1 MATVL
6 QAQTTSGFGQV
17 GAVFEQPGRRGV
29 SGGVNTRTVRGA
41 ETLGQKVTGAASS
54 LSRGLAYPLDL
65 SKKAGNAIENW
76 SRFALTYD
84 GLRKGLTAEEAA
96 ARTAKYLIDYQD
108 LSIADKNIKGLI
120 PFWTW
125 TSRSFPLIVE
135 SMWMNPK
142 AYAVYNSAVRNL
154 TDKNAEY
161 FAPDYLSS
169 GGAFPLPFG
178 QNLLGTPDFGFQRQE
193 EGLAKF
199 TDPSSF
205 LGGLA
210 PIIRAP
216 IEAGMN
222 QRFQTGGQVYNPY
235 YEEGAG
241 KQLQYLLQQIFPQI
255 PAVGKIVNPVVGAI
269 QNPLPSTLG
278 TAGAVAGGK
287 IAGPAGAAVGGA
299 LGLGA
304 GALANQALGEKISPI
319 QKGLEAV
326 AAAPQNIPT
335 TLQNLFAIGKPDYIE
350 KEKGKFTPN
359 ESMVKVLQF
368 LGLPIT
374 VLQDYQQVQAIKD
387 IVTQLEQVT
396 SRQKNKRK

>member
-1 MATVL
+1 
-6 QAQTTSGFGQV
+6 
-17 GAVFEQPGRRGV
+17 
-29 SGGVNTRTVRGA
+29 
-41 ETLGQKVTGAASS
+41 
-54 LSRGLAYPLDL
+54 
-65 SKKAGNAIENW
+65 
-76 SRFALTYD
+76 
-84 GLRKGLTAEEAA
+84 
-96 ARTAKYLIDYQD
+96 
-108 LSIADKNIKGLI
+108 
-120 PFWTW
+120 
-125 TSRSFPLIVE
+125 
-135 SMWMNPK
+135 
-142 AYAVYNSAVRNL
+142 
-154 TDKNAEY
+154 
-161 FAPDYLSS
+161 
-169 GGAFPLPFG
+169 
-178 QNLLGTPDFGFQRQE
+178 
-193 EGLAKF
+193 
-199 TDPSSF
+199 
-205 LGGLA
+205 
-210 PIIRAP
+210 
-216 IEAGMN
+216 MN

>member
-1 MATVL
+1 M
-6 QAQTTSGFGQV
+6 TTSGYGQV
-17 GAVFEQPGRRGV
+17 GSIFEGAGRRGV
-29 SGGVNTRTVRGA
+29 SGGVNVNTLRGA
-41 ETLGQKVTGAASS
+41 ETLGEKVNGVAGSV
-54 LSRGLAYPLDL
+54 SRGLATPIDL

-84 GLRKGLTAEEAA
+84 GLAKGLTAEEAA

-135 SMWMNPK
+135 SMWLNPK
-142 AYAVYNSAVRNL
+142 AYAIYNNAVRNL
-154 TDKNAEY
+154 TDKNAQG
-161 FAPDYLSS
+161 FAPGYFTA

-178 QNLLGTPDFGFQRQE
+178 TNLYGTPDFGFQRQE

-199 TDPSSF
+199 TDPSSI

-222 QRFQTGGQVYNPY
+222 QRFQTGGQIYNPY
-235 YEEGAG
+235 YEEGTG
-241 KQLQYLLQQIFPQI
+241 KQLQYLLQQILPQI
-255 PAVGKIVNPVVGAI
+255 PAVGKYINPAIGVTQGVGAA
-269 QNPLPSTLG
+269 
-278 TAGAVAGGK
+278 AGAV
-287 IAGPAGAAVGGA
+287 GA
-299 LGLGA
+299 
-304 GALANQALGEKISPI
+304 SPI
-319 QKGLEAV
+319 QKGLEAI
-326 AAAPQNIPT
+326 AAAPQNLPSSV
-335 TLQNLFAIGKPDYIE
+335 QDLFAIGKPDYIE

-359 ESMVKVLQF
+359 ESMIKILQF

-396 SRQKNKRK
+396 ARQKNK